1 MNKNELID
9 ALVKKNEMKQ
19 VDAEKGLNALID
31 IVSDTLK
38 AKDNVTLVGFG
49 TFKVAHRKAKDGRN
63 PKTGATIKIPA
74 KDVPVFKP
82 GKALKDKVK

>member
-9 ALVKKNEMKQ
+9 ALVKKNEMKK